1 MYVGAEIVP
10 NAVTAAPPPSIW
22 AVLSSAPY
30 SWPPLIA
37 SMLVA
42 LTEPAATLPMAV
54 PSSPASVTVSLS
66 SSSYCTTVSVSSP
79 TLPATSSSWDL
90 FTASVSSV
98 PAATLVIWRSLPA
111 LPTDTLLSRSAIEPA
126 PKATLFRPS
135 ALEPAPSAVAP
146 SASANA
152 LSPSDLLLS
161 PPAPAFQTI
170 AVTASFFDPAPS
182 QNADEPVT
190 LYRASFCPNNVM
202 PPLPMPT
209 RNSTCRER
217 LNFIVAI

>member
-98 PAATLVIWRSLPA
+98 PAATLVTWRSLPA

-126 PKATLFRPS
+126 PKATLLRPYE
-135 ALEPAPSAVAP
+135 LEPAPSAVAP
-146 SASANA
+146 SAVANA
-152 LSPSDLLLS
+152 PSPSDVLLS
-161 PPAPAFQTI
+161 PLDQPFPQPAVAYPT
-170 AVTASFFDPAPS
+170 VAPPPFTP
-182 QNADEPVT
+182 EHRPVGPQWGSPC
-190 LYRASFCPNNVM
+190 RSRCP
-202 PPLPMPT
+202 
-209 RNSTCRER
+209 
-217 LNFIVAI
+217 